1 MTAWREHSTLI
12 QLCQLQDS
20 MQMYEFKVQSII
32 LVFLQDQLIPTIFLQ
47 SFTGRKIGPED

>member
-1 MTAWREHSTLI
+1 MTAWREPSTLS
-12 QLCQLQDS
+12 QLCQLQAS

-47 SFTGRKIGPED
+47 RFTGRNIGPED